1 MSGYKKL
8 EIWKLARELVIEIHE
23 MTLCD
28 LPKHE
33 MYEVGSQLRR
43 SSKSVKSNIVE
54 GYGRRNYKQDFIRFL
69 HFALA
74 SNNET
79 IDHIETLY
87 ETKSLTDTEKFN
99 SLHERLNK
107 LGKMIYSFVQTVKKE
122 HLSEK

>member
-1 MSGYKKL
+1 M
-8 EIWKLARELVIEIHE
+8 
-23 MTLCD
+23 
-28 LPKHE
+28 
-33 MYEVGSQLRR
+33 RR